1 MKREIIIK
9 FDIEGFHKYEKAPEQ
24 VAFLRDLHRHTFKVK
39 CGIKVN
45 HNERDK
51 ELFMVRGEII
61 DYINESYGIP
71 ADFGNMS
78 VESIAQD
85 ILEFGKED
93 GMIWVEV
100 WEEDT
105 GGGRISL

>member
-9 FDIEGFHKYEKAPEQ
+9 FDIEGFHKYENAPEQ

-51 ELFMVRGEII
+51 ELFMVRDEITE
-61 DYINESYGIP
+61 YINQVYGSP
-71 ADFGNMS
+71 ANFDNMS
-78 VESIAQD
+78 VESIAQE
-85 ILEFGKED
+85 ILEFAQED
-93 GMIWVEV
+93 GMMWVEV

-105 GGGRISL
+105 GGARISL